1 MNESLYNKIITSV
14 SKIVKKSINEA
25 YNKSI
30 YDRYISFDEL
40 SILNSAGKIGD
51 ILQINQYGEYRV
63 KPGNSDINESMFND
77 IDFDDDEYGVSD
89 KLNKWEDFSY
99 MFWRR
104 FMGLFRL
111 DWIK

>member
-1 MNESLYNKIITSV
+1 MRIICLIPSPFVHFYFHNMIEINKLNKCLVHMNESLYNKIITSV

-51 ILQINQYGEYRV
+51 ILQIN
-63 KPGNSDINESMFND
+63 
-77 IDFDDDEYGVSD
+77 
-89 KLNKWEDFSY
+89 
-99 MFWRR
+99 
-104 FMGLFRL
+104 
-111 DWIK
+111 

>member
-1 MNESLYNKIITSV
+1 M
-14 SKIVKKSINEA
+14 
-25 YNKSI
+25 
-30 YDRYISFDEL
+30 FD
-40 SILNSAGKIGD
+40 
-51 ILQINQYGEYRV
+51 
-63 KPGNSDINESMFND
+63 D